1 MPYLSTTW
9 HYHETVSALEF
20 PHIAFSNRPTHGVHD
35 NQLNQA
41 KPLLIVLLLVYIS
54 TILTKRLLFSPIA
67 KFPGP
72 KLAAASFL
80 YEFYYDFICRGR
92 YEFKIEELHEKYGPI
107 IRINPD
113 ELHIKDPDFFSQ
125 IYVTSG
131 VRKSSRP
138 ASHRNATPSRESTAT
153 TLDHDH
159 HRQRRKALDPYFS
172 KNMVTK
178 LEPKIQST
186 VKRLHERLCRLKGSG
201 TPVNLFEVYGAVAS
215 DVITEYCFGSS
226 WGSLEKDDYN
236 ADIVGVRTFYTKLM
250 PIFRLFPSLLT
261 LSLAIPEWMIRDSGV
276 VKMQDYRHRL
286 EKQVADV
293 KNATGTKKS
302 GGADDQEITTSHTTI
317 FHELLERSTLPPE
330 ELTEKRLTDEAI
342 TLVGAGLVTTA
353 HTLAFIS
360 FYLLNQPGTLAKLQN
375 ALQPLMLNYPA
386 ETPTWTQLEAVP
398 YLNAVIMEGLRMHGV
413 ARRIA
418 RIFPAQAL
426 EYGIWTIP
434 KGVRFCAVLRMCM
447 AR

>member
-1 MPYLSTTW
+1 M
-9 HYHETVSALEF
+9 
-20 PHIAFSNRPTHGVHD
+20 
-35 NQLNQA
+35 
-41 KPLLIVLLLVYIS
+41 LINWNHAVLLLVVLSLVYIS
-54 TILTKRLLFSPIA
+54 ILLATRLIFSPIA

-80 YEFYYDFICRGR
+80 YEFYYDFIRRGQ
-92 YEFKIEELHEKYGPI
+92 YEFQIESLHEKHGPI

-113 ELHIKDPDFFSQ
+113 ELHIRDADFYSQ
-125 IYVTSG
+125 LYVTSG

-159 HRQRRKALDPYFS
+159 HRQRRRAIDAYFS

-186 VKRLHERLCRLKGSG
+186 VKRLHERLCQLKGSG
-201 TPVNLFEVYGAVAS
+201 TPVNLFEVYGAVAT
-215 DVITEYCFGSS
+215 DVITEYCFGAS

-236 ADIVGVRTFYTKLM
+236 ADVVGVHTFYTKLM

-276 VKMQDYRHRL
+276 VQMQEYRNRL
-286 EKQVADV
+286 AKQVADV
-293 KNATGTKKS
+293 KTATGTKKA
-302 GGADDQEITTSHTTI
+302 GASDDQPNTASHTTI
-317 FHELLERSTLPPE
+317 FHELLQRSALPPN
-330 ELTEKRLTDEAI
+330 ELTETRLTDEAI

-353 HTLAFIS
+353 HTLTFIS
-360 FYLLNQPGTLAKLQN
+360 FYLLNQPETLAKLQK
-375 ALQPLMLNYPA
+375 ALQPLMQRYPA
-386 ETPTWTQLEAVP
+386 ETPTWTQLESVP
-398 YLNAVIMEGLRMHGV
+398 YLHAVIMEGLRMHGV

-418 RIFPAQAL
+418 RIFPAQDL
-426 EYGIWTIP
+426 DYGTWTIP
-434 KGVRFCAVLRMCM
+434 KGVRICVI
-447 AR
+447 

>member
-1 MPYLSTTW
+1 MLITW
-9 HYHETVSALEF
+9 NHA
-20 PHIAFSNRPTHGVHD
+20 
-35 NQLNQA
+35 
-41 KPLLIVLLLVYIS
+41 VLLLVVLWLVYIS
-54 TILTKRLLFSPIA
+54 ILLATRLIFSPIA

-80 YEFYYDFICRGR
+80 YEFYYDFIRRGQ
-92 YEFKIEELHEKYGPI
+92 YEFQIESLHEKHGPI

-113 ELHIKDPDFFSQ
+113 ELHIRDADFYSQ
-125 IYVTSG
+125 LYVTSG

-159 HRQRRKALDPYFS
+159 HRQRRRAIDAYFS

-186 VKRLHERLCRLKGSG
+186 VKRLHERLCQLKGSG
-201 TPVNLFEVYGAVAS
+201 TPVNLFEVYGAVAT
-215 DVITEYCFGSS
+215 DVITEYCFGAS

-236 ADIVGVRTFYTKLM
+236 ADVVGVHTFYTKLM

-276 VKMQDYRHRL
+276 VQMQEYRNRL
-286 EKQVADV
+286 AKQVADV
-293 KNATGTKKS
+293 KTATGTKKA
-302 GGADDQEITTSHTTI
+302 GASDDQPNTASDTTI
-317 FHELLERSTLPPE
+317 FHELLERSALPPN
-330 ELTEKRLTDEAI
+330 ELTETRLTDEAI

-353 HTLAFIS
+353 HTLTFIS
-360 FYLLNQPGTLAKLQN
+360 FYLLNQPETLAKLQK
-375 ALQPLMLNYPA
+375 ALQPLMQRYPA
-386 ETPTWTQLEAVP
+386 ETPTWTQLESVP
-398 YLNAVIMEGLRMHGV
+398 YLHAVIMEGLRMHGV

-418 RIFPAQAL
+418 RIFPAQDL
-426 EYGIWTIP
+426 DYGTWTIP
-434 KGVRFCAVLRMCM
+434 KGVRICVIFSACGVSY
-447 AR
+447 

>member
-1 MPYLSTTW
+1 MAYIIVNWT
-9 HYHETVSALEF
+9 
-20 PHIAFSNRPTHGVHD
+20 
-35 NQLNQA
+35 QA
-41 KPLLIVLLLVYIS
+41 VLLLVVLLVVYVS
-54 TILTKRLLFSPIA
+54 TLLARRLIFSPIA

-92 YEFKIEELHEKYGPI
+92 YEFTIEELHEKYGSI
-107 IRINPD
+107 IRISPD
-113 ELHIKDPDFFSQ
+113 ELHIKDPEFFSE

-131 VRKSSRP
+131 VRKSDRP

-178 LEPKIQST
+178 LEPEIQGT
-186 VKRLHERLCRLKGSG
+186 VKRLHERLWQLKGSR
-201 TPVNLFEVYGAVAS
+201 TPINLFEVYGAVAS
-215 DVITEYCFGSS
+215 DVITAYCFGSS

-236 ADIVGVRTFYTKLM
+236 ADISRIHIFFTKLM

-261 LSLAIPEWMIRDSGV
+261 LSLSIPEWMIKDPGV
-276 VKMQDYRHRL
+276 LQMQKYRHRL
-286 EKQVADV
+286 EKQIADV
-293 KNATGTKKS
+293 KNATDIKKV
-302 GGADDQEITTSHTTI
+302 GGADKEITGHTTI
-317 FHELLERSTLPPE
+317 FHELLERSTLPPN
-330 ELTEKRLTDEAI
+330 ELVEKRLTDEAI

-375 ALQPLMLNYPA
+375 ALEPLMVKYPTK
-386 ETPTWTQLEAVP
+386 TPTWTQLEAVP

-418 RIFPAQAL
+418 RIFPDQAL
-426 EYGIWTIP
+426 KYRTWTIP
-434 KGVRFCAVLRMCM
+434 AGV
-447 AR
+447 